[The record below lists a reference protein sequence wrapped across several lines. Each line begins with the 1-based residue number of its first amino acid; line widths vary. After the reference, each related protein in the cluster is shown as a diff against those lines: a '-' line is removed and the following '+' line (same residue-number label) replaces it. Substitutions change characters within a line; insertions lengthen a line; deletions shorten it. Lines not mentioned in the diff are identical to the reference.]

1 MVQAWT
7 VKLTQASQCSKAGE
21 NASAG
26 VRTVAEMCFMKPGC
40 IVGRQE
46 MEGLWLNYPLLI
58 KHY

>member
-46 MEGLWLNYPLLI
+46 MEGLWLNYP
-58 KHY
+58 Y